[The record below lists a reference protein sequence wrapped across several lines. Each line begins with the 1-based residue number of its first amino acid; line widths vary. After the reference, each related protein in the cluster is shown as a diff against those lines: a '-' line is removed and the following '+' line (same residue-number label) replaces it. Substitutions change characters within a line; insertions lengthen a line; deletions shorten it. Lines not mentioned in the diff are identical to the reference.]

1 MQGISDKLRELTHY
15 DHGASAVNQ
24 ALHVIQDAL
33 QCTTSHRSRFEENSL
48 VWLIPACT
56 PHVEPA
62 TTGCDDEIAARAGA
76 ACAAEVR
83 SLLQNT
89 AVQRAARCQS
99 SRQWSAAER
108 LLTRQRV
115 GSKSVRVRIG
125 EHFIE
130 RIPAHLLPLFRLD
143 FCHHHLQLPAIAM
156 IFGDK
161 TGGGQLVCFQSR
173 REKKSGSSSIA
184 PSVESGPLE
193 SAYVSS
199 WETAA
204 EAVALAAYSGVN
216 RLIGDLRIVD
226 LTAYNLRLLFS
237 ARIRHRVDVPDF
249 RGLVEKNL
257 IWLLVL
263 LDDPCVSVIRKQH
276 ELQYVAHTAEIA
288 RLLWKMEGRMQMS
301 MMDLAA
307 TLVTRTVVSLAGVLA
322 AVIEVSC
329 DGAVVAAALLGRS
342 VLLAGDVIVDCD
354 DADLTSLP
362 AGVCNVVLRG
372 SAGQNMRLVVLRD
385 GARTIVD
392 ELLCAV
398 DDVMPW
404 LISARTQAKA
414 AVAVLRAANA
424 IMLRATDAV
433 AAAYGTSATART
445 TSVNQTNFELD
456 VGEDALHVLQ
466 SNSVEVSGAL
476 HRQLALIGVAMDLTL
491 RGCPL
496 RCYLYLPQQRYIDPV
511 YMSTLGHWAEQS
523 VLRTLSAEAI
533 GFCMS
538 LTQAISHMLLS
549 AAVRGEL
556 SHFFYSSTCALH
568 FRNGLKA
575 QGPTDGG
582 SAGRCN
588 VTHFLAVLVELD
600 VQCGAATGP
609 HLLKG
614 RVPLVWADWIKVYLH
629 EKKAIARSEGKNC
642 AAFRFKKPS
651 MLCMRSPCLGGPKL
665 YTLCV
670 SL

>member
-1 MQGISDKLRELTHY
+1 
-15 DHGASAVNQ
+15 
-24 ALHVIQDAL
+24 
-33 QCTTSHRSRFEENSL
+33 
-48 VWLIPACT
+48 
-56 PHVEPA
+56 
-62 TTGCDDEIAARAGA
+62 
-76 ACAAEVR
+76 
-83 SLLQNT
+83 
-89 AVQRAARCQS
+89 
-99 SRQWSAAER
+99 
-108 LLTRQRV
+108 
-115 GSKSVRVRIG
+115 
-125 EHFIE
+125 
-130 RIPAHLLPLFRLD
+130 
-143 FCHHHLQLPAIAM
+143 
-156 IFGDK
+156 
-161 TGGGQLVCFQSR
+161 
-173 REKKSGSSSIA
+173 
-184 PSVESGPLE
+184 
-193 SAYVSS
+193 VSS

-226 LTAYNLRLLFS
+226 LTTYNLRLLFS
-237 ARIRHRVDVPDF
+237 ARIGHRVDAPDF

-424 IMLRATDAV
+424 IMLSATDAV

-445 TSVNQTNFELD
+445 ASVNQTNFELD

-476 HRQLALIGVAMDLTL
+476 HRRA
-491 RGCPL
+491 P
-496 RCYLYLPQQRYIDPV
+496 PQ
-511 YMSTLGHWAEQS
+511 
-523 VLRTLSAEAI
+523 
-533 GFCMS
+533 
-538 LTQAISHMLLS
+538 
-549 AAVRGEL
+549 
-556 SHFFYSSTCALH
+556 
-568 FRNGLKA
+568 A
-575 QGPTDGG
+575 QP
-582 SAGRCN
+582 R
-588 VTHFLAVLVELD
+588 
-600 VQCGAATGP
+600 
-609 HLLKG
+609 
-614 RVPLVWADWIKVYLH
+614 
-629 EKKAIARSEGKNC
+629 
-642 AAFRFKKPS
+642 
-651 MLCMRSPCLGGPKL
+651 
-665 YTLCV
+665 
-670 SL
+670 